1 MLRKTPSQLN
11 GSPKIGTISA
21 RGEVKSV
28 DRTNGK
34 EADRRKSMDGIKSQS
49 YQPATSLDGMPD
61 DILRE
66 ITSYC
71 EESLRALRLV
81 SSRVCLFVNDYV
93 KQNVPQIDQVND
105 KLNMNISLK
114 IMKTHSI
121 YYQRP
126 LRHFKWNDLILHHY
140 HHRPNHTDQL
150 PDLSGLKFRDVH
162 INHPESQKDSS
173 KVKEMLKMWNFENHY
188 VDYAQLTNLNS
199 DFITSIL
206 DKKEIKHLSI
216 TAEMCHLQGPRAFF
230 LRLADTVESIRLE
243 HLSNWRRACE
253 MEHLFGVENH
263 AWAEVVKEMFARTR
277 LNKTVKKHCKH
288 LFGLDKKKEPNNS
301 SQQKRNNQTAPTSSG
316 SQPIVIV

>member
-71 EESLRALRLV
+71 EESLRALRL
-81 SSRVCLFVNDYV
+81 
-93 KQNVPQIDQVND
+93 
-105 KLNMNISLK
+105 
-114 IMKTHSI
+114 
-121 YYQRP
+121 
-126 LRHFKWNDLILHHY
+126 WNDLILHHY